1 MNTAITIL
9 RMLVRL
15 CFAALLVLGIVFWT
29 GHGLSLIPA
38 HMIVGII
45 LVVSLWLTSILAAV
59 ARAPLGFVALGLL
72 WGALTIWFGVNQMSF
87 LPGSAHWVVQ
97 VAHLLIGMVAAGL
110 NERIGA
116 LAQTRTAV
124 AG

>member
-1 MNTAITIL
+1 
-9 RMLVRL
+9 MLVRL